1 MSTTLKDLDGTYT
14 IDPAHSAVG
23 FVARHAMVTKVRGT
37 FTDVEGS
44 ATTGANLHEA
54 KVSSISLSRVSTHA
68 TQNATATYAPAT
80 SSRSRS
86 TPP

>member
-54 KVSSISLSRVSTHA
+54 KVSLNIAVASVDTRDA
-68 TQNATATYAPAT
+68 K
-80 SSRSRS
+80 RD
-86 TPP
+86 